1 MLLLVLTTDHSAGK
15 KQNLKK
21 LYKERGK
28 TIIIEFYL
36 DASWVPGLLGSL
48 SKGRRVLGGSKCVL
62 MSIEMEVI
70 LHGMEMR
77 RKGLIDKKKGAGRRK
92 TEKIERKKKN
102 GPASGD

>member
-48 SKGRRVLGGSKCVL
+48 SIGRSVFEGLQQVL
-62 MSIEMEVI
+62 MRTEIEVI
-70 LHGMEMR
+70 LHEVEVRNEGQEG
-77 RKGLIDKKKGAGRRK
+77 KGLGG
-92 TEKIERKKKN
+92 EE
-102 GPASGD
+102 